1 MNAEEHMIEIP
12 ELDKAQS
19 AKACLDIMLEFEC
32 FELPVISAGL
42 VVGKVRLDDCIDNPE
57 AKALDLMDE
66 QVLRVHLNTHLFD
79 LMKLFKDSKTDLAAV
94 VDLDSKFLGIISKGM
109 VLNRL
114 SRSISVEQEGA
125 IILLEMA
132 ATQYSS
138 SQIAQIVEGEN
149 AQILGLWLEQ
159 IPDSG
164 RIRASVKVNTHS
176 AERIISSLLRFKYEV
191 ITSFG
196 DDDYK
201 ERVERR
207 YQAFIKYLDI

>member
-1 MNAEEHMIEIP
+1 MNASEHMLEIP
-12 ELDKAQS
+12 EVTQDWSTDQCLELMLD
-19 AKACLDIMLEFEC
+19 LEC
-32 FELPVISAGL
+32 FELPICNEGRL
-42 VVGKVRLDDCIDNPE
+42 IGKVGLEDCILNSKTTVESMVE
-57 AKALDLMDE
+57 ANIL
-66 QVLRVHLNTHLFD
+66 QVYVNTHLFD
-79 LMKLFKDSKTDLAAV
+79 VMRLFRDGKSDLAAV
-94 VDLDSKFLGIISKGM
+94 VDLEDNCLGIITKTM
-109 VLNRL
+109 VLNKL
-114 SRSISVEQEGA
+114 SHSISVEQDGA

-132 ATQYSS
+132 SSQYSS
-138 SQIAQIVEGEN
+138 SEIAQIVEGEN

-164 RIRASVKVNTHS
+164 RIRASVKVNTNS

-196 DDDYK
+196 DEDYK

>member
-1 MNAEEHMIEIP
+1 MNAAEHMLEIP
-12 ELDKAQS
+12 EVSKNWNGS
-19 AKACLDIMLEFEC
+19 ACMDLMLEHEC
-32 FELPVISAGL
+32 FELPVCEQGSL
-42 VVGKVRLDDCIDNPE
+42 VGKVILEDCSNNQDKTIENLIDE
-57 AKALDLMDE
+57 E
-66 QVLRVHLNTHLFD
+66 VLRVYVNTHLFD
-79 LMKLFKDSKTDLAAV
+79 LMRLFREGKSDMAAL
-94 VDLDSKFLGIISKGM
+94 VDLEGKCLGMITKTM

-114 SRSISVEQEGA
+114 SHSISVEQDGA

-132 ATQYSS
+132 SSQYSS

-164 RIRASVKVNTHS
+164 RIRASVKVNTSS
-176 AERIISSLLRFKYEV
+176 AERIIGSLLRFKYEV

-196 DDDYK
+196 DQDYK